1 MKEYKYKVNN
11 VEYKV
16 NINSVEGN
24 IANVEV
30 NGVSYKVEIENTV
43 AASSPVSAPM
53 SMSAPAPASAPV
65 CVPQKEMPTPV
76 VKETSAPAAKTTPA
90 TGVGKALKAPLPGV
104 INDIKVAVGDQ
115 VKNGQ
120 TVIILEA
127 MKMENE
133 IQAECDGTVTSI
145 AVNKGDSVMED
156 AVLLTI
162 G

>member
-1 MKEYKYKVNN
+1 MKEYKYKVNG

-24 IANVEV
+24 VANVEV
-30 NGVSYKVEIENTV
+30 NGVSYKVELENKP
-43 AASSPVSAPM
+43 A
-53 SMSAPAPASAPV
+53 APASAPAAA
-65 CVPQKEMPTPV
+65 PKAAPAP
-76 VKETSAPAAKTTPA
+76 APAATAAPAAAPAPAPAAPKAAPA
-90 TGVGKALKAPLPGV
+90 TGAGKALKAPLPGV

-115 VKNGQ
+115 VKSGQ